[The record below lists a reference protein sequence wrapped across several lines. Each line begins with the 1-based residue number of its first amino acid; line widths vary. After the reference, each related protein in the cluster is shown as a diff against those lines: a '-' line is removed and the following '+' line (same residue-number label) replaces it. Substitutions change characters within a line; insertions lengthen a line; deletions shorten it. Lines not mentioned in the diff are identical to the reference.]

1 MGETVMAV
9 LITGIASVVCAVITQ
24 IAGLVSNRKVVSY
37 EINELSKRVDKHNS
51 VIERT
56 YKLEERVEA
65 MDERLDRMER
75 NHE

>member
-1 MGETVMAV
+1 MGETVLAV
-9 LITGIASVVCAVITQ
+9 LVTGIASVVCAVVTQ

-65 MDERLDRMER
+65 LDERLDRMER

>member
-1 MGETVMAV
+1 MGETVLAV
-9 LITGIASVVCAVITQ
+9 LVTGIASVVCAVITQ

-51 VIERT
+51 VIEHT

-65 MDERLDRMER
+65 LDERIDRMER

>member
-1 MGETVMAV
+1 MGETVLAV
-9 LITGIASVVCAVITQ
+9 LVTGIASVVCAVITQ

-65 MDERLDRMER
+65 LDERLDRMER

>member
-37 EINELSKRVDKHNS
+37 EISELSKRVDKHNS

-56 YKLEERVEA
+56 YRLEEHVESI
-65 MDERLDRMER
+65 DERLDRMER

>member
-1 MGETVMAV
+1 MGETVLAV
-9 LITGIASVVCAVITQ
+9 LVTGIASVVCAVITQ

-37 EINELSKRVDKHNS
+37 EINELSRRVDKHNS

-65 MDERLDRMER
+65 LDERIDRMER

>member
-1 MGETVMAV
+1 MGETVLAV
-9 LITGIASVVCAVITQ
+9 LVTGIASVVCAVITQ

-65 MDERLDRMER
+65 LDERSDRMER